1 MSEYL
6 RLCSGEREG
15 REAKDGVM
23 RKMLSK
29 VSLQEVLWQRGESTD
44 FHFSVIFFV
53 FYNISS
59 DLLVRHFT
67 GFHDQ
72 L

>member
-15 REAKDGVM
+15 RAAKDGAM
-23 RKMLSK
+23 RKMLSE
-29 VSLQEVLWQRGESTD
+29 VLVQEVLWQRGESTD

-59 DLLVRHFT
+59 GLLVRDFT

>member
-6 RLCSGEREG
+6 RMCSREREG
-15 REAKDGVM
+15 RAAEDGAM

-29 VSLQEVLWQRGESTD
+29 VLLQEVLWQRGKSTD
-44 FHFSVIFFV
+44 FRFSVIIFV